1 MSVRDIASTNG
12 NYKGLLIQY
21 CQERGLSHP
30 RFTESQHGTP
40 EAPSW
45 KVTVEYGD
53 RVHETVDP
61 IPGAKK
67 EAHQFAAKEILAT
80 INENR
85 GRLLAGEG
93 DVDQEEITEPLEVS
107 KFAES
112 LEVPLPVVTSAL
124 MVANERLGASQLS
137 RYRSITD
144 VEYSQ
149 KLAQLTMQ
157 IVTDLVE
164 TADKSNIKF
173 PQA

>member
-1 MSVRDIASTNG
+1 MSVRDIANTNG

-85 GRLLAGEG
+85 GRLLAGAG
-93 DVDQEEITEPLEVS
+93 DVDQVAITEPLEVP

-149 KLAQLTMQ
+149 NLAQLTMQ

-173 PQA
+173 PKA